1 MLPSWGDYINRWGRA
16 GVFRRWRTERA
27 SALSPSLILDA
38 VYSPPLSFPIREFIA
53 SVHISVF
60 HQWQS
65 CCGIILSCC
74 DRETCKVIWVCSV
87 EKNKTK
93 QQKRNPL
100 CAETL
105 AYTSVWAYQQ
115 EETAFLMLKRIARHE
130 RCRCV
135 MGSLAL
141 LEAAGP
147 HGFMHLE
154 EQSQRLS
161 YQDDDDGIR
170 DIWTTAQERFFKL
183 YNSI

>member
-1 MLPSWGDYINRWGRA
+1 MEKGGGLQKMEDRTWFSTFTFVNFRCCLFTSFKLSHMRAHCLSTYLRFSPVAELLRDNFISLWSWDLQGY
-16 GVFRRWRTERA
+16 
-27 SALSPSLILDA
+27 LS
-38 VYSPPLSFPIREFIA
+38 
-53 SVHISVF
+53 
-60 HQWQS
+60 
-65 CCGIILSCC
+65 
-74 DRETCKVIWVCSV
+74 CSV
-87 EKNKTK
+87 EKKKKNK

-105 AYTSVWAYQQ
+105 ACTSVRVYQQ
-115 EETAFLMLKRIARHE
+115 EETAFLVLKRIPRHE

-147 HGFMHLE
+147 HDFMHLE

-161 YQDDDDGIR
+161 YQDDDGIR
-170 DIWTTAQERFFKL
+170 DFKP

>member
-1 MLPSWGDYINRWGRA
+1 MEKGGGLQKMEDRTCFGTFTFVNFRCCLFTSFKLSHMRAHCLGTYFRFSPVAELLRDNFISLWSWDRQGY
-16 GVFRRWRTERA
+16 
-27 SALSPSLILDA
+27 LSLFTWKKKKP
-38 VYSPPLSFPIREFIA
+38 
-53 SVHISVF
+53 
-60 HQWQS
+60 
-65 CCGIILSCC
+65 
-74 DRETCKVIWVCSV
+74 
-87 EKNKTK
+87 NK

-105 AYTSVWAYQQ
+105 ACRSVWVYQQ

-161 YQDDDDGIR
+161 YQDDDGIR
-170 DIWTTAQERFFKL
+170 DIWTTAQERFFKP